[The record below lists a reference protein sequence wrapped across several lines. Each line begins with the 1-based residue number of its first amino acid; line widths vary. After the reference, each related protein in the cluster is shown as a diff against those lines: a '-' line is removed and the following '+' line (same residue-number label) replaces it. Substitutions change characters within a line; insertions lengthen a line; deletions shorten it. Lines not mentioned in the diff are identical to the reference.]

1 MSGLRPGTRGDGIGI
16 EMTQRLKLNETQ
28 VMDGSGLFK
37 MNKTDATTEIAD
49 HIFEFKVYAR
59 HNNLT
64 LLAHLLSMAEIEARQ
79 AADDA
84 QQAARPEG
92 LPDAAPE

>member
-1 MSGLRPGTRGDGIGI
+1 
-16 EMTQRLKLNETQ
+16 MTQRLKLNETQ
-28 VMDGSGLFK
+28 VVDGSGLFK
-37 MNKTDATTEIAD
+37 MNRTDATAEIAD

-64 LLAHLLSMAEIEARQ
+64 LLAHLLGMAEIEARQ

-84 QQAARPEG
+84 EQAARPEQMPMAEPTCP
-92 LPDAAPE
+92 PD